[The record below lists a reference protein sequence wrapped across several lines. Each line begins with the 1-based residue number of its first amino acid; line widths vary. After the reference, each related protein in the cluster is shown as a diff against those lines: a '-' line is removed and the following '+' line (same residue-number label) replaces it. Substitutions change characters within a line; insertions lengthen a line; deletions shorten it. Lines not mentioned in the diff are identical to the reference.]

1 MNRLLLSL
9 TLLGTL
15 LIGSDAFAH
24 GGTYR
29 GPGDTVPP
37 AGGGAAAPVA
47 PAAPGA
53 PAAPAA
59 PGAPATPNS
68 PSTPTT
74 PAVVTAPVTK
84 KASTPTTGGSS
95 GPDLTTWEFWWEFNK
110 EPYLNLKAKIQSG
123 NVSTGE
129 SELMIGLGSV
139 STDNNTFAP
148 SPQQIRGIVIP
159 ALKRSLANDT
169 NRDILSSDLVAIAK
183 IGRDPEIP
191 SLLEPFLAHGNQ
203 EIAETAALAYGILQH
218 ADALPQLRD
227 LALDTANGRKL
238 VDSESGVALRTRTFA
253 AYGMGLVAHTSE
265 DAIVRNQVANTLW
278 ELLSTD
284 TSALKDI
291 RVAAVI
297 GLGLSLVDNPAMVQ
311 NLSAYLAEPN
321 NDELVRAHCPNAIAK
336 LVHAQGDSAAASNA
350 VDQCLTLLKTK
361 STKTRIRQSCVQSL
375 GLLAANAPSSSQK
388 ILDELMRVA
397 DKGKDRQEKNFTTIA
412 LAELAASTPGPIRD
426 KVVEYLNRSVR
437 KGSTPYRPWA
447 AMALGVLAF
456 KLNEQGEL
464 LSDVPGRTVHTAFKK
479 EKSPSPKA
487 GYGIALGL
495 MRFEEAKGDIRSAM
509 EKSRVADFRGYAAVS
524 LGLMSAT
531 ENKEYISEMVR
542 ESRRLGNL
550 LQQAAI
556 ALGLMKDHS
565 VVETLLD
572 LMAPED
578 GSSPGLPVLS
588 ASATA
593 LGFIGDHRSVD
604 PLVQILGNE
613 DMLPIGRAF
622 SAVALG
628 LVGDKEML
636 PWNSKIGKDLNYRA
650 SVSTLV
656 DTSSGTG
663 ILDIL

>member
-9 TLLGTL
+9 TLFSTL
-15 LIGSDAFAH
+15 LLGSDLSAH

-68 PSTPTT
+68 PNTPTT
-74 PAVVTAPVTK
+74 PAVVTAPTAE
-84 KASTPTTGGSS
+84 KAKTPTTGGSS

-110 EPYLNLKAKIQSG
+110 EPFLNLKAKIQSG
-123 NVSTGE
+123 NISTGE
-129 SELMIGLGSV
+129 SELMIGLSSV

-148 SPQQIRGIVIP
+148 SPQQIRGIVLP
-159 ALKRSLANDT
+159 ALKRSLGNDT
-169 NRDILSSDLVAIAK
+169 NRDILSSDLIAMAK
-183 IGRDPEIP
+183 IGRDTEIP
-191 SLLEPFLAHGNQ
+191 ALLEPFLSHGNQ

-218 ADALPQLRD
+218 SDALPQLRD

-238 VDSESGVALRTRTFA
+238 VDSENGVALRTRTFA
-253 AYGMGLVAHTSE
+253 AYGMGLVAHSS
-265 DAIVRNQVANTLW
+265 DDSIIRNQVANTLW

-291 RVAAVI
+291 RVASVI
-297 GLGLSLVDNPAMVQ
+297 GLGLTLVDNPAMVQ
-311 NLSAYLAEPN
+311 NLSAYLADPSH
-321 NDELVRAHCPNAIAK
+321 DELVRAHCPNAIAK
-336 LVHAQGDSAAASNA
+336 LIRHQDDSSAADAA
-350 VDQCLTLLKTK
+350 VDQFLALLQSKG
-361 STKTRIRQSCVQSL
+361 TKTRVRQSCVQGL
-375 GLLAANAPSSSQK
+375 GMLAVNAPSSGQK
-388 ILDELMRVA
+388 ILEELLRVA
-397 DKGKDRQEKNFTTIA
+397 EKGKDRQEKNFTTIA
-412 LAELAASTPGPIRD
+412 LADLGAAVEGPIRD
-426 KVVEYLNRSVR
+426 KVVEYLNKNVR

-447 AMALGVLAF
+447 AMGLGVMAF
-456 KLNEQGEL
+456 KLSEQGDA
-464 LSDVPGRTVHTAFKK
+464 LSDVAGRTVHAAFKK

-487 GYGIALGL
+487 GYAIALGL
-495 MRFEEAKGDIRSAM
+495 MRFEEAKKDIRSAM
-509 EKSRVADFRGYAAVS
+509 EKSRVADFRGYSAVS
-524 LGLMSAT
+524 LGLMGAT

-565 VVETLLD
+565 VVDTLLD
-572 LMAPED
+572 LMAPPD

-604 PLVQILGNE
+604 PLVRILGDE

-622 SAVALG
+622 AAVALG

-636 PWNSKIGKDLNYRA
+636 PWNSKIGQDLNYRA

-656 DTSSGTG
+656 DKSSGTG